1 MLPNVATA
9 LKMILEDR
17 CQQVLVFEYFG
28 CCFRCQVT
36 RKLCGLS
43 MACGKLRARCMD
55 REPGAVTELQTVE
68 IETGSAPEA
77 SVIWMHG
84 LGADAHDFE
93 PVVPMLRLDSGR
105 AVRFV
110 FPNAPSRPVTV
121 NGGMQMR
128 AWYDLVSMDRDAP
141 EDEAG
146 IRASAVSIEALIR
159 REQERGVAADRIVMA
174 GFSMGGAMALFTA
187 LRYPEKLAGI
197 LALSTYVPIAPVVED
212 EASAANL
219 GLPVFMAHGQID
231 DVVPFNFARNS
242 RKRLHQMGYDV
253 EWHEYPMAH
262 SVIPEELQ
270 HIKVFLE
277 RVIG

>member
-1 MLPNVATA
+1 M
-9 LKMILEDR
+9 
-17 CQQVLVFEYFG
+17 
-28 CCFRCQVT
+28 
-36 RKLCGLS
+36 
-43 MACGKLRARCMD
+43 
-55 REPGAVTELQTVE
+55 TELQTVE
-68 IETGSAPEA
+68 IETGPAPTA
-77 SVIWMHG
+77 SIIWMHG

-93 PVVPMLRLDSGR
+93 PAVPMLRLDSGR

-110 FPNAPSRPVTV
+110 FPNAPVRPVTV

-146 IRASAVSIEALIR
+146 MRASAAAIEALMR
-159 REQERGVAADRIVMA
+159 RERERGIAADSIVMA

-187 LRYPEKLAGI
+187 LRYPEKLAGVI
-197 LALSTYVPIAPVVED
+197 ALSTYVPIAPVAEA
-212 EASAANL
+212 EASAVNL
-219 GLPVFMAHGQID
+219 GMSVFMAHGQVD
-231 DVVPFNFARNS
+231 DVVPFHFARSS

-270 HIKVFLE
+270 HVKAFLN

>member
-1 MLPNVATA
+1 M
-9 LKMILEDR
+9 
-17 CQQVLVFEYFG
+17 
-28 CCFRCQVT
+28 
-36 RKLCGLS
+36 
-43 MACGKLRARCMD
+43 
-55 REPGAVTELQTVE
+55 TELQTVE
-68 IETGSAPEA
+68 AQTGPNPEA
-77 SVIWMHG
+77 SIIWMHG

-93 PVVPMLRLDSGR
+93 PAVPMLRLDSGR

-110 FPNAPSRPVTV
+110 FPNAPVRPVTV

-146 IRASAVSIEALIR
+146 IRASAEAIEALIQ
-159 REQERGVAADRIVMA
+159 RERDRGIAAERIVMA
-174 GFSMGGAMALFTA
+174 GFSMGGAMALFTG
-187 LRYPEKLAGI
+187 LRYPEKLAGV
-197 LALSTYVPIAPVVED
+197 LALSTYVPIAQAAFA
-212 EASAANL
+212 EASEVNQ
-219 GLPVFMAHGQID
+219 GLPIFMAHGSVD
-231 DVVPFNFARNS
+231 DVVPFNFARSS
-242 RKRLHQMGYDV
+242 RKRLHQAGYDV